1 MNRRA
6 AAIFFVATLF
16 TALVAGTLWWR
27 HRRQRPPPESV
38 EQPAVV
44 STEEPEETAKAVLY
58 FPGEGGRLYPE
69 EREMALRETVEQRIT
84 NLVQELLAGPTENSL
99 FPPLPS
105 EVSLGPVHVTAD
117 GLVYVDLDAPP
128 KQTRPPWGS
137 KREMLAVYSLV
148 NTVLLNIP
156 EVDAVVLLW
165 NGQQTTTFAGHLDTS
180 RPLRPNRT
188 LVAERRSPP

>member
-6 AAIFFVATLF
+6 AAIFFVATLL
-16 TALVAGTLWWR
+16 TGLIAGTLWWR
-27 HRRQRPPPESV
+27 HRRQGPAPV
-38 EQPAVV
+38 TVDQPAVV
-44 STEEPEETAKAVLY
+44 ASEAPHQTTPTVLY
-58 FPGEGGRLYPE
+58 FPGAGGRLYPE
-69 EREMALRETVEQRIT
+69 EREMPLRETVEQRIAD
-84 NLVQELLAGPTENSL
+84 LVQELLVGPTESSL
-99 FPPLPS
+99 FPPLSP

-128 KQTRPPWGS
+128 EQTRPPWGS
-137 KREMLAVYSLV
+137 KREMLAVYSVV
-148 NTVLLNIP
+148 NTVLLNFP

-188 LVAERRSPP
+188 LVAARRDPS

>member
-6 AAIFFVATLF
+6 AAIFFVAALF
-16 TALVAGTLWWR
+16 VGLVAGTLWWR
-27 HRRQRPPPESV
+27 HRRQRSAAESLD
-38 EQPAVV
+38 QPAVV
-44 STEEPEETAKAVLY
+44 AVEAPDQTTAALLY
-58 FPGEGGRLYPE
+58 FPGGGGRLYPE
-69 EREMALRETVEQRIT
+69 EREVPLRETVEQRIT
-84 NLVQELLAGPTENSL
+84 DLVQELLIGPTESSL
-99 FPPLPS
+99 FPPLPP

-128 KQTRPPWGS
+128 EQTRPPWGS

-148 NTVLLNIP
+148 NTVLLNLP

-180 RPLRPNRT
+180 RPLRPNRI
-188 LVAERRSPP
+188 LVVVRRRPP